1 MATAG
6 RTSILPESHPPT
18 VNKNPHAMQLRWPMS
33 GLSGPIARGS
43 VEQTAIFLGSGG
55 KTIVHPE
62 PAKYFET
69 PISLPLPED
78 SSYIP

>member
-1 MATAG
+1 
-6 RTSILPESHPPT
+6 
-18 VNKNPHAMQLRWPMS
+18 MS